1 MKSEVILMTRS
12 HSDAV
17 NRPKHYAGD
26 IECIDA
32 MTQQFGAEIVK
43 HACVVQAFEML
54 WRWQQ
59 KGDADENLAK
69 AAWWLNFALGQDPR
83 AYKTLDDATEADWS
97 GLKHRYEAKLNTNTN
112 ESEVIDHADQAQR
125 KPWRV

>member
-1 MKSEVILMTRS
+1 MTLS

-32 MTQQFGAEIVK
+32 MTQQFGPEIVK

-83 AYKTLDDATEADWS
+83 TYKSIDDATEADWN
-97 GLKHRYEAKLNTNTN
+97 GLKHRYEVRLNTSTN
-112 ESEVIDHADQAQR
+112 ESEVIDHANNSENKHQR
-125 KPWRV
+125 ISTRVE